1 MSETGTAKPA
11 RAPGFTP
18 SFFVC
23 FCGHLFSVL
32 GCVCVVVVVGF
43 LIFWRGGSSSYV
55 LCAQYL
61 LIDYLFAH
69 VPFIVI
75 TIRLF
80 RDISAGL

>member
-1 MSETGTAKPA
+1 MSETGTAKPT
-11 RAPGFTP
+11 RAPGFPP

-32 GCVCVVVVVGF
+32 GCVCVVVGF
-43 LIFWRGGSSSYV
+43 LFFGGGGGSSSYV

-69 VPFIVI
+69 VQFIVI